1 MKQIVLI
8 LMSILSFS
16 CSSQTQRQAT
26 DTTEPVSKKIL
37 VAYFSCTE
45 ETAGRVAESIAGAVY
60 GPLCRIT
67 PAEAYTSADLDWN
80 DKSSRSSGRNG
91 RRGFSPRTGLGT
103 SRYERFTISYF
114 SAILFGGTC
123 IARPVNT
130 FLEKYDFSGKTVIP
144 FATSGG
150 SSIAHSVRQL
160 RKLYPNV
167 TWNDGKLLN
176 GGVAV
181 ATEWAKQV
189 VENGKKESR

>member
-37 VAYFSCTE
+37 VVYFSCTG
-45 ETAGRVAESIAGAVY
+45 TTGRVAESIAGAVDGRLY
-60 GPLCRIT
+60 RIT

-80 DKSSRSSGRNG
+80 DKSSRSSVEMADEDSR
-91 RRGFSPRTGLGT
+91 PELGGEPLDMKD
-103 SRYERFTISYF
+103 YDI
-114 SAILFGGTC
+114 
-123 IARPVNT
+123 V
-130 FLEKYDFSGKTVIP
+130 FLGYPIWW
-144 FATSGG
+144 ATSGG
-150 SSIAHSVRQL
+150 SSIAHSVKQL

>member
-37 VAYFSCTE
+37 VAYFSCTG
-45 ETAGRVAESIAGAVY
+45 T
-60 GPLCRIT
+60 T
-67 PAEAYTSADLDWN
+67 DAYTSAYLDWN
-80 DKSSRSSGRNG
+80 DKSSRSSVEMADEDSR
-91 RRGFSPRTGLGT
+91 PELGGEPLDMKD
-103 SRYERFTISYF
+103 YDIVFLGYPIWWD
-114 SAILFGGTC
+114 LC
-123 IARPVNT
+123 ARPVNT

-167 TWNDGKLLN
+167 IWNDGKLLN

-189 VENGKKESR
+189 VENGKKESRWKPLSR